1 LQAGR
6 LGYTPLKI
14 RSFLADQIVQQRRM
28 IAGMKIIS
36 HYINNVRKVYIK
48 GHVYFDEFPAL
59 FCKSSLEK
67 EVL

>member
-1 LQAGR
+1 VRNVALQAGR

-36 HYINNVRKVYIK
+36 HYINNVREVCIK
-48 GHVYFDEFPAL
+48 GHV
-59 FCKSSLEK
+59 
-67 EVL
+67 